1 MKLVPRIEFGAKD
14 YSTKDLCLVVFVV
27 PGRFLEGCNE
37 SDRDS
42 RGHKGLRNVSEDVC
56 SHEC

>member
-1 MKLVPRIEFGAKD
+1 MPRTCAWW
-14 YSTKDLCLVVFVV
+14 CLFV
-27 PGRFLEGCNE
+27 PGCFLEGCNE

-42 RGHKGLRNVSEDVC
+42 GGHKGLRNGAEDVC

>member
-1 MKLVPRIEFGAKD
+1 MSKD
-14 YSTKDLCLVVFVV
+14 YSAKDLCLVVFVV

-42 RGHKGLRNVSEDVC
+42 GGLRNVAEDVC

>member
-1 MKLVPRIEFGAKD
+1 MKLVQGE
-14 YSTKDLCLVVFVV
+14 DLCLVVFVV
-27 PGRFLEGCNE
+27 PGRFLEGSNE

-42 RGHKGLRNVSEDVC
+42 GGHKGLRNGAEDVC